1 MEVGRFKKV
10 PVIGILRNISFRDL
24 EPLLSAVIEAGLETI
39 EITLNTDNAVKL
51 IKSAVKIS
59 SGKLTIGAGTVL
71 DKESLKKAQD
81 AGATFIVSP
90 VLVDEVALFCKEK
103 KIPFFPGA
111 LTPTEISSAWRC
123 GAAMVKVFPASL
135 FGPSYFK
142 AVKGPFNNIELM
154 AVGGVTAENVQQYF
168 QNGARAAAFGAS
180 IFKKE
185 WIDRKDFASIKK
197 CINNFLEPVRQ
208 CSRTE

>member
-1 MEVGRFKKV
+1 MDVNRFKKL
-10 PVIGILRNISFRDL
+10 PVLGILRNISPFDL
-24 EPLLSAVIEAGLETI
+24 EPLLNAVIETGLETI
-39 EITLNTDNAVKL
+39 EVTLNTDNAVKL
-51 IKSAVKIS
+51 ISSAVKIS

-90 VLVDEVALFCKEK
+90 VLVDEVALFCKEN

-111 LTPTEISSAWRC
+111 LTPTEINRAWQE
-123 GAAMVKVFPASL
+123 GATMVKVFPASL

-142 AVKGPFNNIELM
+142 AVKGPFDNIELM

-168 QNGARAAAFGAS
+168 QNGASAAAFGAS

-185 WIDRKDFASIKK
+185 WIDRKDFVTIKK
-197 CINNFLEPVRQ
+197 CINNFLKPVRE
-208 CSRTE
+208 CSRIG